1 MYYDRCN
8 NTPYCGNVP
17 NPPALP
23 CPRPFVSIGQTV
35 VGNPG
40 STAQVTN
47 SGTPYNPILNFV
59 IPQGGTGPT
68 GPTGLQGPQGAPGI
82 QGPQGAPGPQ
92 GLPGVQGPAGVT
104 GSTGPTGL
112 QGVTGPTGA
121 TGIQGVTGPTGA
133 TGVTGAT
140 GATGATGLQGVTGPT
155 GATGIQGA
163 TGPTG
168 LQGVTGPTGPTG
180 IQGVTGPTGPQGA
193 TGPTGPTA
201 ATNSLNAL
209 NNTGSTIAVTP
220 GGTAVQLPGDQMLG
234 NFAVEGTNTI
244 FTVPV
249 TGTYLVG
256 YTIRLATPLLVS
268 TRVLQ
273 NNVPLSGTIVTP
285 SAATNV
291 FTAMRIA
298 YLTAGDTL
306 QLQLFGQTG
315 TAVLQSGNGAS
326 LVAVRLT

>member
-121 TGIQGVTGPTGA
+121 TGIQG
-133 TGVTGAT
+133 
-140 GATGATGLQGVTGPT
+140 
-155 GATGIQGA
+155 A

-180 IQGVTGPTGPQGA
+180 IQGVTGPTGPQGP
-193 TGPTGPTA
+193 TGPTGPTV